1 MNRSFE
7 GQSLTIVVCAAGPAR
22 EVLRLVTKAQN
33 HGWTVDLVATPAAVE
48 FLDLEQ
54 LTAAIGRPVRT
65 SPRSNAAVTSR
76 RSRPPAAIIVAPATF
91 NTINKIAAGI
101 SDNYA
106 LTAVAEGIGHGVPT
120 VVVPFVN
127 IAFARRAPFTRSISQ
142 LRDEG
147 VRVIYGREDGW
158 EPHQP
163 GTGDQRI
170 PLFPWDTALAEAEMR
185 AARAADP
192 TLDH

>member
-1 MNRSFE
+1 MNRTFH

-22 EVLRLVTKAQN
+22 QVLRLITKAQN
-33 HGWTVDLVATPAAVE
+33 HGWTVDLIATPAAVE

-76 RSRPPAAIIVAPATF
+76 RSGPPAAIIVAPATF

-106 LTAVAEGIGHGVPT
+106 LTAIAEGIGHGVPT

-127 IAFARRAPFTRSISQ
+127 TAFARRAPFTRSIAQ

-147 VRVIYGREDGW
+147 IRVIYGKEDGW
-158 EPHQP
+158 EPHEP

-170 PLFPWDTALAEAEMR
+170 PLFPWYAALEEAEVR
-185 AARAADP
+185 AARATDTAFG
-192 TLDH
+192 H